1 MQLATIVA
9 RVALVCSLTACVDAE
24 VTELDRDPVPEKPS
38 GPPDATEI
46 CRKTSGRV
54 VPTTP
59 SGLDNVPRIPF
70 DDDAVAAPCLLDDDE
85 PDGSGR

>member
-9 RVALVCSLTACVDAE
+9 RVALVYSLTACVDAE
-24 VTELDRDPVPEKPS
+24 VTELDRDPVPAKPS
-38 GPPDATEI
+38 VPDATEI
-46 CRKTSGRV
+46 CRKTSSGPA

-70 DDDAVAAPCLLDDDE
+70 DDDGFVAPCLLDDDE
-85 PDGSGR
+85 PDGNGR